1 MLRRSVWIGVER
13 QLVAVLSLG
22 FTNRISNHR
31 LLPYCQTR
39 PFKVRKLD
47 QNKQKKS
54 PLSLR
59 VASATGRS
67 ALFLAKVAGKASW
80 AIAKPVGRQTGKLV
94 AKGGKAVKDHA
105 TEKFAEFELRHTK
118 YTPENFFEKGAIS
131 LEDLVDALLIEKRG
145 TSARIVT
152 ALSGKLAAAGTT
164 ASLFSIASI
173 LGTASTGTAIS
184 SLSGAAFNSAAL
196 AWIGGSVV
204 TGGWIVLGVAAAGGA
219 LAYFGSRKFVGK
231 WTGRRRKKKS
241 LDPQEM
247 RFVET
252 CLMLATAFRE
262 RANQNTVLDPL
273 TAETLQQ
280 NLKHDFL
287 EQMDVCIA
295 KVSDWPDLPLM
306 RLEDC
311 KVNVVEMFEALSTTN
326 SQKSSVRGNPS
337 SAVPFATGAVSATI
351 LKLMSDTVPSFTED
365 EELVLQALRRSNN
378 SLADASELEL
388 SEYVQSLS
396 VEQISGLK
404 NNVKG
409 IYHEL
414 AFQRQENMDGD
425 EYIVELFGDTNHA
438 GADVRIINVE
448 TGDVSE
454 VQLKATNYASYVR
467 DHNERYEN
475 IDVLVTSEV
484 AASSPDWS
492 SSEFSNAD
500 LTAETSSAL
509 QKLDHGADADIVE
522 SMGVAAMVTL
532 AVNAKSML
540 KGDALSL
547 DAKQKI
553 IQDGVVAASVAG
565 MVNLII

>member
-1 MLRRSVWIGVER
+1 MDNGN
-13 QLVAVLSLG
+13 QK
-22 FTNRISNHR
+22 
-31 LLPYCQTR
+31 R
-39 PFKVRKLD
+39 P
-47 QNKQKKS
+47 
-54 PLSLR
+54 PLSAR
-59 VASATGRS
+59 AASATGRS
-67 ALFLAKVAGKASW
+67 ALFLAKVAGKAGW
-80 AIAKPVGRQTGKLV
+80 AIAKPVGRQTGKLA

-105 TEKFAEFELRHTK
+105 AVKFAEFELRHTK

-219 LAYFGSRKFVGK
+219 APYSRKLVGK
-231 WTGRRRKKKS
+231 WTGVRRKKKS

-262 RANQNTVLDPL
+262 RANQNAVLDPL

-280 NLKHDFL
+280 NLKHDLL
-287 EQMDVCIA
+287 EQLDVCIA

-306 RLEDC
+306 RLEDR
-311 KVNVVEMFEALSTTN
+311 KVDLVELLDALPMAHV
-326 SQKSSVRGNPS
+326 QNPS
-337 SAVPFATGAVSATI
+337 IRRKSTAAAPVVTGVVSATI
-351 LKLMSDTVPSFTED
+351 LKLMSDTSPSFTED

-414 AFQRQENMDGD
+414 AFQRQENLDGD

-467 DHNERYEN
+467 EHNEKYEN

-484 AASSPDWS
+484 AGSSPDWS

-500 LTAETSSAL
+500 LTADTSSAL
-509 QKLDHGADADIVE
+509 QKLGHEADVDIVH
-522 SMGVAAMVTL
+522 SMGVAAMVAL
-532 AVNAKSML
+532 ATNAKSML
-540 KGDALSL
+540 KGDALSTE
-547 DAKQKI
+547 AKQKI

-565 MVNLII
+565 MVQLII

>member
-1 MLRRSVWIGVER
+1 
-13 QLVAVLSLG
+13 
-22 FTNRISNHR
+22 
-31 LLPYCQTR
+31 
-39 PFKVRKLD
+39 
-47 QNKQKKS
+47 
-54 PLSLR
+54 
-59 VASATGRS
+59 
-67 ALFLAKVAGKASW
+67 
-80 AIAKPVGRQTGKLV
+80 
-94 AKGGKAVKDHA
+94 
-105 TEKFAEFELRHTK
+105 
-118 YTPENFFEKGAIS
+118 
-131 LEDLVDALLIEKRG
+131 
-145 TSARIVT
+145 
-152 ALSGKLAAAGTT
+152 
-164 ASLFSIASI
+164 
-173 LGTASTGTAIS
+173 
-184 SLSGAAFNSAAL
+184 L
-196 AWIGGSVV
+196 AWIGGSVL

-219 LAYFGSRKFVGK
+219 LAYFGSRKLVGK

-252 CLMLATAFRE
+252 CLLLATAFRE
-262 RANQNTVLDPL
+262 RANQNAVLDPL

-287 EQMDVCIA
+287 EQLDVCIA

-306 RLEDC
+306 RLEDR
-311 KVNVVEMFEALSTTN
+311 KVDLVELFDALSTKN
-326 SQKSSVRGNPS
+326 GQKSSVRRKS
-337 SAVPFATGAVSATI
+337 SAVAPVATGVVSATI

-365 EELVLQALRRSNN
+365 EELVLQALRRSIN
-378 SLADASELEL
+378 SLSNASEIEL
-388 SEYVQSLS
+388 SEYVKSLS

-414 AFQRQENMDGD
+414 AFQRQENLDGD

-467 DHNERYEN
+467 DHNEKYEN

-484 AASSPDWS
+484 ADSSPDWS

-500 LTAETSSAL
+500 LTDDTSSTL
-509 QKLDHGADADIVE
+509 KKLGHEADADLVE

-532 AVNAKSML
+532 AANAKSML
-540 KGDALSL
+540 KGDALSTEV
-547 DAKQKI
+547 KQKI

-565 MVNLII
+565 LVQLII

>member
-1 MLRRSVWIGVER
+1 MDKKNQKRS
-13 QLVAVLSLG
+13 S
-22 FTNRISNHR
+22 
-31 LLPYCQTR
+31 
-39 PFKVRKLD
+39 
-47 QNKQKKS
+47 
-54 PLSLR
+54 LSLR
-59 VASATGRS
+59 VANATGRS
-67 ALFLAKVAGKASW
+67 ALFLAKLAGSAGW
-80 AIAKPVGRQTGKLV
+80 AIVKPVGRQTGKL
-94 AKGGKAVKDHA
+94 AARGGKAVKVHA
-105 TEKFAEFELRHTK
+105 AVKFAEFELRHTK
-118 YTPENFFEKGAIS
+118 YTQENFFEKGAIS

-219 LAYFGSRKFVGK
+219 AAYFGSRKLVRK
-231 WTGRRRKKKS
+231 WTGKRRKKKS

-262 RANQNTVLDPL
+262 RANQNAVLDPL

-287 EQMDVCIA
+287 EQLDVCMA
-295 KVSDWPDLPLM
+295 KISDWPDLPLM
-306 RLEDC
+306 RLEDR
-311 KVNVVEMFEALSTTN
+311 KVDLVELFDALSTAYV
-326 SQKSSVRGNPS
+326 QKSSVRRKPS
-337 SAVPFATGAVSATI
+337 AASPVVTGVVSATI
-351 LKLMSDTVPSFTED
+351 LKLMSDTLPSFTED

-396 VEQISGLK
+396 VEQIAGLK

-414 AFQRQENMDGD
+414 AFQRQENLDGD

-467 DHNERYEN
+467 EHNEKYEN

-484 AASSPDWS
+484 ASSSPHWS
-492 SSEFSNAD
+492 SSELSNAD
-500 LTAETSSAL
+500 LTADTSAAL
-509 QKLDHGADADIVE
+509 HKLGNGADADIVN

-532 AVNAKSML
+532 AANAKSML
-540 KGDALSL
+540 KGEALSTE
-547 DAKQKI
+547 AKQKI

-565 MVNLII
+565 LVQLIV

>member
-1 MLRRSVWIGVER
+1 MEQKSR
-13 QLVAVLSLG
+13 
-22 FTNRISNHR
+22 
-31 LLPYCQTR
+31 
-39 PFKVRKLD
+39 
-47 QNKQKKS
+47 KKS

-59 VASATGRS
+59 AASATGRS

-80 AIAKPVGRQTGKLV
+80 AIAKPVGRQTGKLA
-94 AKGGKAVKDHA
+94 AKGGKAVKNHA
-105 TEKFAEFELRHTK
+105 AVKFAEFEVRHTK

-145 TSARIVT
+145 TSSRIVT

-196 AWIGGSVV
+196 AWIGGSVI

-219 LAYFGSRKFVGK
+219 IAYFGSRKLVGK
-231 WTGRRRKKKS
+231 WTGKRRKKKS
-241 LDPQEM
+241 LDSQEM

-262 RANQNTVLDPL
+262 RANQNAFLDPL
-273 TAETLQQ
+273 TAETLKQ
-280 NLKHDFL
+280 NLRHDL
-287 EQMDVCIA
+287 LDQLDVCIG

-306 RLEDC
+306 RLKDR
-311 KVNVVEMFEALSTTN
+311 KVDLVELFDALSTT
-326 SQKSSVRGNPS
+326 SGQKSSVRRKPS
-337 SAVPFATGAVSATI
+337 AAVPVVTGVVSATI
-351 LKLMSDTVPSFTED
+351 LKLMSDTVPSFTKD
-365 EELVLQALRRSNN
+365 EGLVLQALRRSNN
-378 SLADASELEL
+378 SLTDANDLEL

-414 AFQRQENMDGD
+414 AFQRQENLDGD

-438 GADVRIINVE
+438 GADVRIVNVD

-467 DHNERYEN
+467 EHNEKYEN

-484 AASSPDWS
+484 AASSPGWS
-492 SSEFSNAD
+492 SSGFGNAD
-500 LTAETSSAL
+500 LTADTSSAL
-509 QKLDHGADADIVE
+509 HKLGHGADAGIVE

-532 AVNAKSML
+532 AANAKSML
-540 KGDALSL
+540 KGDALSTE
-547 DAKQKI
+547 AKQKI

-565 MVNLII
+565 LVQLII

>member
-1 MLRRSVWIGVER
+1 M
-13 QLVAVLSLG
+13 
-22 FTNRISNHR
+22 
-31 LLPYCQTR
+31 
-39 PFKVRKLD
+39 K
-47 QNKQKKS
+47 KQKRPPIS
-54 PLSLR
+54 VR
-59 VASATGRS
+59 AANATGRS
-67 ALFLAKVAGKASW
+67 TLFLAKIAGKAGW
-80 AIAKPVGRQTGKLV
+80 AIAKPVGRQTGRLA

-105 TEKFAEFELRHTK
+105 AAKFAEFEIRHTK

-219 LAYFGSRKFVGK
+219 VAYFGSRKLVGR
-231 WTGRRRKKKS
+231 WTGKRRKKKS

-252 CLMLATAFRE
+252 SLMLATAFRE
-262 RANQNTVLDPL
+262 RANQNASLDPL

-287 EQMDVCIA
+287 EQLDVCIA
-295 KVSDWPDLPLM
+295 KAKDWPDIPLM
-306 RLEDC
+306 RLKDR
-311 KVNVVEMFEALSTTN
+311 KVDLVELFESLSTIH
-326 SQKSSVRGNPS
+326 SSKPSAGRKSSVAAP
-337 SAVPFATGAVSATI
+337 VVTGIVSATI
-351 LKLMSDTVPSFTED
+351 LKLMSGSLPSFTED
-365 EELVLQALRRSNN
+365 ETLVLQALRRSNK
-378 SLADASELEL
+378 SLADASEPEL
-388 SEYVQSLS
+388 SEYVKSLS
-396 VEQISGLK
+396 VEQIAGLK

-414 AFQRQENMDGD
+414 AFQRQENRDGD

-438 GADVRIINVE
+438 GADVRIINVA

-454 VQLKATNYASYVR
+454 VQLKATNYSSYVR
-467 DHNERYEN
+467 EHNEKYED
-475 IDVLVTSEV
+475 IEVLMTSEV
-484 AASSPDWS
+484 AGSSPDWS

-500 LTAETSSAL
+500 LTADTSSTL
-509 QKLDHGADADIVE
+509 HKLGHGADADIVD

-532 AVNAKSML
+532 AANARSML
-540 KGDALSL
+540 KGDALSTE
-547 DAKQKI
+547 AKQKI

-565 MVNLII
+565 MVQLII